1 MVEISVAVR
10 ELSGDELHLRIAR
23 LLKSIVN
30 CIEQLEKKKKT
41 KTTQKNPS
49 VLPKTLQGHLVH
61 LPTPESINTM

>member
-1 MVEISVAVR
+1 MVEISVAVC

-30 CIEQLEKKKKT
+30 CIEQLEKKKP